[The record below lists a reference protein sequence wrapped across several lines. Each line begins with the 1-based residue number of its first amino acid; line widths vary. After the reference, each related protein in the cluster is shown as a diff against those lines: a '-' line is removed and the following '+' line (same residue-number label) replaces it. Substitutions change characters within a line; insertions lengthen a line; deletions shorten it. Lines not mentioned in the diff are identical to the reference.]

1 MIIYFGGVDRPKFVD
16 DLKAAGATHVI
27 ISYAYPP
34 YPALWKRI
42 KEAGFKVLLDSG
54 AFTMWR
60 LGKYIN
66 LDNYCEYI
74 IMHDLDE
81 YVVLD
86 DPECPDT
93 TILNLLLMEARGLKP
108 MPVFSFGA
116 PWYHLDWLAARYSR
130 IGLGGCVPRTTVKIK
145 AWLNEVYCRYPE
157 KQYHLFG
164 ITRMEILMQFPL
176 MSVDSTSWIT
186 RWHKKAKLRASADR
200 NAEQQYRAFRLLSIA
215 REGGYWQQ
223 SLFETG

>member
-1 MIIYFGGVDRPKFVD
+1 LIVYFGGVDRPSFIK
-16 DLKAAGATHVI
+16 DLKDSGATHII

-34 YPALWKRI
+34 YPALWQRI
-42 KEAGFKVLLDSG
+42 KESGFKVLLDSG

-60 LGKYIN
+60 RGKHIDLDSYCGYIAK
-66 LDNYCEYI
+66 
-74 IMHDLDE
+74 HDVDE

-93 TILNLLLMEARGLKP
+93 TILNLLLMEAKGLKP

-116 PWYHLDWLAARYSR
+116 PWYQLDWLAARYSR
-130 IGLGGCVPRTTVKIK
+130 IGLGGCVPRSIAEIK
-145 AWLNEVYCRYPE
+145 TWLTEVYRRHPG

-164 ITRMEILMQFPL
+164 ITRMEILMRFPL
-176 MSVDSTSWIT
+176 ASADSTSWIT

-200 NAEQQYRAFRLLSIA
+200 NIEQQYRIRRLLNIA
-215 REGGYWQQ
+215 IDGGNWQQ